1 MSVKRLTDPVYLQFI
16 WNAIETTNKEG
27 SESTFPAIFSY
38 IRSKCDI
45 KCTETKLSS
54 EISHAISDGCIK
66 VEHHAYHLVDVYSTF
81 QRGKSDWYCYECH
94 GPGRVVSCPTCF
106 RVFHLDCL
114 PTAIESHWACR
125 LPVEDPTTGSSLE
138 PGSGLPP
145 NHPCPVCLR
154 LERVV
159 DTGVTSVSD
168 LQRIFSCALD
178 WIRSKVHW
186 RTMQKVGYLYEPQRN
201 DFLVYRQINTRM
213 IGDKMRADPATDGYP
228 NRTSLLVELD
238 NLVHN
243 AAVLYGSK
251 NDMSN
256 MARQIRSQMRRAMR
270 ESAFCVD
277 CYLRPNS
284 MSSVARLTAPC
295 RVPHRLLWF
304 QHNGW
309 SFRPCKMLYESSE
322 GYEVICFGGRHER
335 EFVSR
340 SRAVD
345 MTFTAL
351 ELGLRLTPSLKKAL
365 DEAEEYKANQS
376 AYDRGVSTF
385 AVFESKPLRK
395 RPHGSD
401 KGNSDRQSPAL
412 GSDVVEQ
419 PGRKRKAGPK
429 YHSAFGS
436 VGSSS
441 TVSVNSTL
449 SEPKRR
455 KSHQSS
461 TPSEMTVTEVSR
473 PSSGL
478 DSYGTSLED
487 RNRRMSVETSHEFTD
502 EDSFSSTSLDANSV
516 RGISPRPPPSARPFL
531 VALRPTVNSV
541 PHSSQ
546 SPRTD
551 RAHLVTRISISQV
564 TADENTELKGRH
576 SGRCEKSSSAVTLM
590 PNAVSMNAG
599 PSSTKPSHRVI
610 RIKPLP
616 IRPVECNSNISLS
629 SPEHTPDFQRSP
641 LRVVTEVCKSRA
653 KSKKPSTSASSSA
666 SSALSY
672 PSSSGLATIPAVA
685 SSLDGHM
692 SSESAHSSSASRS
705 TLSGKLE
712 RLSKHEKQSSSL
724 GVKKV
729 HAIRSSRPN
738 MPPTSDQIDGS
749 QPRLSHGAPS
759 SRRRSTSS
767 LSSLGDSDL
776 SSTAS
781 SPPSNSRTPSPSSS
795 DLSSPSST
803 STASSS
809 STKLPPSTSLNTR
822 HLAPSNPVQMPPYAN
837 PVSLKRNDT
846 VFSDYG
852 ARTQL
857 NKENHTS
864 PVDSLKPLA
873 KVAPTLLSGNAA
885 TAVTTTTVATTAT
898 TGDSSISSLRC
909 SSPSKKATLKSNRHS
924 RGSAPSG
931 VTRPTLNEAVY
942 GDSDQNSPT
951 PTKTVKKRS
960 HSVARSGLASVSSP
974 TTVATSVSTLAATTV
989 VSGASQS
996 VSLGIKAVSTT
1007 GVWPFT
1013 ANCGARPP
1021 SFSGDHTPNM
1031 HHHNGNSYYNMNS
1044 TSNILNNNTSAGA
1057 LNTTNNIGPT
1067 PPFSCNSSSSSASS
1081 CYSSVS
1087 PAALSTT
1094 SGLGSSVS
1102 DPKSVDA
1109 SPGEMTAVALGNPYF
1124 CCTTNGNNLNQS
1136 GVSATSSTQLD
1147 NSLLKS
1153 LEDRIHRIYADR
1165 LIALTTERDQACE
1178 EVSRQSALIAQ
1189 LKRDHEAEVKR
1200 IKQRTWC
1207 QVCLNEAFY
1216 HCCVGTAYCSKECQW
1231 QHWEAQHSQ
1240 TCRRRAE
1247 AQMLQQQQQQQ
1258 TQSVH
1263 LAHKR

>member
-27 SESTFPAIFSY
+27 SESTFPAILSY
-38 IRSKCDI
+38 IRSKCDN
-45 KCTETKLSS
+45 KCTEAKLSS

-81 QRGKSDWYCYECH
+81 QRGKSDWLVYSIFRCRYCYECH

-106 RVFHLDCL
+106 RVFHIDCL
-114 PTAIESHWACR
+114 PTASESHWACR
-125 LPVEDPTTGSSLE
+125 LPVEDPTIGSSLE

-168 LQRIFSCALD
+168 LQKIFSCALD

-385 AVFESKPLRK
+385 AVLENKPVRK

-412 GSDVVEQ
+412 GNDIGEQ
-419 PGRKRKAGPK
+419 SNRKRKAGPK
-429 YHSAFGS
+429 YNSAFGS
-436 VGSSS
+436 VDSSS
-441 TVSVNSTL
+441 TVSVNSTI

-461 TPSEMTVTEVSR
+461 SPSEMTVTEVSR
-473 PSSGL
+473 PTSGL
-478 DSYGTSLED
+478 DSYRTSLQG

-502 EDSFSSTSLDANSV
+502 GKSFSL
-516 RGISPRPPPSARPFL
+516 ISGEHRRL
-531 VALRPTVNSV
+531 Y
-541 PHSSQ
+541 PH
-546 SPRTD
+546 
-551 RAHLVTRISISQV
+551 
-564 TADENTELKGRH
+564 
-576 SGRCEKSSSAVTLM
+576 
-590 PNAVSMNAG
+590 
-599 PSSTKPSHRVI
+599 VI
-610 RIKPLP
+610 YF
-616 IRPVECNSNISLS
+616 S
-629 SPEHTPDFQRSP
+629 SPLQ
-641 LRVVTEVCKSRA
+641 
-653 KSKKPSTSASSSA
+653 
-666 SSALSY
+666 
-672 PSSSGLATIPAVA
+672 
-685 SSLDGHM
+685 
-692 SSESAHSSSASRS
+692 
-705 TLSGKLE
+705 
-712 RLSKHEKQSSSL
+712 
-724 GVKKV
+724 
-729 HAIRSSRPN
+729 
-738 MPPTSDQIDGS
+738 
-749 QPRLSHGAPS
+749 
-759 SRRRSTSS
+759 
-767 LSSLGDSDL
+767 
-776 SSTAS
+776 
-781 SPPSNSRTPSPSSS
+781 
-795 DLSSPSST
+795 
-803 STASSS
+803 
-809 STKLPPSTSLNTR
+809 
-822 HLAPSNPVQMPPYAN
+822 
-837 PVSLKRNDT
+837 
-846 VFSDYG
+846 
-852 ARTQL
+852 
-857 NKENHTS
+857 
-864 PVDSLKPLA
+864 
-873 KVAPTLLSGNAA
+873 
-885 TAVTTTTVATTAT
+885 
-898 TGDSSISSLRC
+898 
-909 SSPSKKATLKSNRHS
+909 
-924 RGSAPSG
+924 
-931 VTRPTLNEAVY
+931 
-942 GDSDQNSPT
+942 
-951 PTKTVKKRS
+951 S

-974 TTVATSVSTLAATTV
+974 TTVTTSVSALAAATV
-989 VSGASQS
+989 VSGGSQS
-996 VSLGIKAVSTT
+996 VSLGIKAVSTA
-1007 GVWPFT
+1007 GVWPFA

-1021 SFSGDHTPNM
+1021 SFSGGHTPNM
-1031 HHHNGNSYYNMNS
+1031 HHHNANSYYNMNS
-1044 TSNILNNNTSAGA
+1044 TSNALNNTNTSVGA
-1057 LNTTNNIGPT
+1057 LNTTNTTTNNIGPT

-1109 SPGEMTAVALGNPYF
+1109 SPGEMTAAVLGNPYF
-1124 CCTTNGNNLNQS
+1124 CCTSNENNLNQS
-1136 GVSATSSTQLD
+1136 GISATSSTQLD

-1153 LEDRIHRIYADR
+1153 LEVRSLVELQFITIY
-1165 LIALTTERDQACE
+1165 
-1178 EVSRQSALIAQ
+1178 Q
-1189 LKRDHEAEVKR
+1189 LW
-1200 IKQRTWC
+1200 IS
-1207 QVCLNEAFY
+1207 N
-1216 HCCVGTAYCSKECQW
+1216 
-1231 QHWEAQHSQ
+1231 
-1240 TCRRRAE
+1240 
-1247 AQMLQQQQQQQ
+1247 M
-1258 TQSVH
+1258 
-1263 LAHKR
+1263 